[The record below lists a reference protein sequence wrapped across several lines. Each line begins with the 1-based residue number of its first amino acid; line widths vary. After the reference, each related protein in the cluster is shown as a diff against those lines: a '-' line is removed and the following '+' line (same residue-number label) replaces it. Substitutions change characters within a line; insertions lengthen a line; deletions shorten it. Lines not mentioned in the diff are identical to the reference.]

1 MEKLCLLFGISR
13 QAYYQ
18 YNNYVTA
25 LYLEQELVLQEVI
38 KIRTSHKRIGG
49 RKLFAMLESFMISHQ
64 IKMGRD
70 AFLNLLSI
78 NKLLVKKRKTRIIT
92 TQSLHWLRKYKNKI
106 KNFTPTEANQ
116 LYVSDI
122 TYWKIGE
129 GNAYISLI
137 TDAFSHKVVGYNIAE
152 SLKAT
157 ESIKAL
163 KMAISNLN
171 TVDYNLIH
179 HSDRGAQYCCGEYVK
194 LLLDNK
200 IEISMTENGDPLE
213 NAIAE
218 RINGILKGEY
228 LECYDIET
236 FEEAEKLLHSVIKL
250 YNEERP
256 HMSIGNLTPSKV
268 HDNNIITSKLWKNYW
283 KKREEILVE

>member
-92 TQSLHWLRKYKNKI
+92 TQSSHWLRKYKNKI

-152 SLKAT
+152 SLEAT

-163 KMAISNLN
+163 KMAINSLN
-171 TVDYNLIH
+171 TVEYNLIH
-179 HSDRGAQYCCGEYVK
+179 HSDRGTQYCCGEYVK